1 MLRPYVFSLHAG
13 APHHRRARARL
24 HALAAR
30 RLAVPGSARVSGAAR
45 EIARSQARRRRER
58 GASRAGLGR
67 WNEAGGLVSRTEE
80 ARGWGRTGEVRGG
93 WRSAE
98 QPPPTSSSLP
108 NLPNLPNLR
117 WPPLVLRQR

>member
-30 RLAVPGSARVSGAAR
+30 RLAVPGSARISGAAR

-58 GASRAGLGR
+58 RASRAGVGR
-67 WNEAGGLVSRTEE
+67 WDEAGGLVSDTK
-80 ARGWGRTGEVRGG
+80 V
-93 WRSAE
+93 
-98 QPPPTSSSLP
+98 
-108 NLPNLPNLR
+108 PNLR
-117 WPPLVLRQR
+117 WPPLVLRQRSEERRVGKECVI